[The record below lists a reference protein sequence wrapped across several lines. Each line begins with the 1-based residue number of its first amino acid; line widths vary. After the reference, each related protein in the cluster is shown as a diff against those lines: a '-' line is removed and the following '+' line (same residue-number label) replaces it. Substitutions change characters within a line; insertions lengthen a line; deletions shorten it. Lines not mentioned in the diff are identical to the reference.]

1 MHTHRNLITAAIVMV
16 SAITIGAQAGVSLPA
31 HFSAIAMS
39 TGDAVSRPVA
49 DQVQIDIT
57 RWSSAAE
64 TERLMTVLREKGAD
78 KMLDDLRE
86 MHAVGT
92 IRTPGSLAYDLH
104 YAHVDA
110 GEDGGYKVL
119 LATDRPISFW
129 EAVNRPRTIDYP
141 FTFIELHLDKNG
153 EGEGKLALATK
164 ISLSRDGKSIELENY
179 QTQPIMLNEVKRHGN

>member
-1 MHTHRNLITAAIVMV
+1 MQRHPNLITAAIVMV
-16 SAITIGAQAGVSLPA
+16 SAITIAAQSGVSLPA
-31 HFSAIAMS
+31 HFSAIAQS

-57 RWSSAAE
+57 RWSSQAE
-64 TERLMTVLREKGAD
+64 SQRLMTVLKEKGAD

-86 MHAVGT
+86 LHAVGT
-92 IRTPGSLAYDLH
+92 IRTPGNLAYDLH
-104 YAHVDA
+104 YAQLNP
-110 GEDGGYKVL
+110 GEDGGYRVL

-164 ISLSRDGKSIELENY
+164 INLSRDGKTIELENY
-179 QTQPIMLNEVKRHGN
+179 QTQPIMLNDVRRHGN

>member
-1 MHTHRNLITAAIVMV
+1 MRNQRNLVVAA
-16 SAITIGAQAGVSLPA
+16 ALLTFAATIHAQSGMSLPA
-31 HFSAIAMS
+31 HFTAVALS

-86 MHAVGT
+86 LHAVGT

-104 YAHVDA
+104 YAHA
-110 GEDGGYKVL
+110 EPGEDGGTRIT
-119 LATDRPISFW
+119 LATDRPISMW

-141 FTFIELHLDKNG
+141 FTFIELHIDKNG
-153 EGEGKLALATK
+153 DGEGKLALATK
-164 ISLSRDGKSIELENY
+164 ISLSRDGKTIELENY
-179 QTQPIMLNEVKRHGN
+179 QTQPIMLNDVKRHGN